1 MSGYKTCNSKQIWL
15 VFSGTGGCKEVG
27 CLFLITYISCQNL
40 HPVLWLLSIPIQ
52 TQRTHCFPTREIQI
66 GIEHFYLFIRAHAE
80 HFILRWALSTLQWH
94 ISAILCICALII
106 CDWISDCSFTQHILN
121 IHQSGYSTVW
131 NCRCLGANY
140 VYTIQLC
147 TSLQYYLIQSHTGRL
162 HVCLA
167 KTCHLHI
174 WQNDQDLS
182 RAAAVKWRWNRY
194 QNKSQ
199 HRKLT
204 VEKKI
209 LPLLL
214 PGFEPK
220 TLQSWVFPLFRHMFT
235 HVVTIFN
242 HIQCVT
248 SV

>member
-1 MSGYKTCNSKQIWL
+1 MKQRQVGNSVFYAQSAITTKEKQDSMSI
-15 VFSGTGGCKEVG
+15 
-27 CLFLITYISCQNL
+27 FLCE
-40 HPVLWLLSIPIQ
+40 HLLSTSSPDEPPL
-52 TQRTHCFPTREIQI
+52 HN
-66 GIEHFYLFIRAHAE
+66 GDY
-80 HFILRWALSTLQWH
+80 
-94 ISAILCICALII
+94 SAILCFQTDPPRSSCMQL
-106 CDWISDCSFTQHILN
+106 WMSDCCFTQSILD